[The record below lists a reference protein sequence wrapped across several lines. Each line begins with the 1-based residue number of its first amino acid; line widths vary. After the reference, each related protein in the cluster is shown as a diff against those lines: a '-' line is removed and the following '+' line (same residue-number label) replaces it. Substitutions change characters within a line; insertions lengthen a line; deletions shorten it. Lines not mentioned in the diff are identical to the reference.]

1 MLWPGHHS
9 TKLTPSTALCP
20 SSGAPPSGPRAPPP
34 PRHPANSHTRFPMS
48 RVDMH
53 LHTQPRPDGDMVRVA
68 HPVVYAR
75 LRPRLLSESCC
86 GRQPSNRMR
95 ARSFPLCPCP
105 LLSEA
110 SRAHEAAPPSP
121 PRKLASLAFGSLLTQ
136 TRKRADRCVCL
147 CSPFRQ
153 LPSPFTGRRR
163 ACGARTARGSW
174 GARPRTRRATRGRG
188 AA

>member
-1 MLWPGHHS
+1 MLWPGHYS
-9 TKLTPSTALCP
+9 TKLTPEPPFALP
-20 SSGAPPSGPRAPPP
+20 AAHPRVGREPLH
-34 PRHPANSHTRFPMS
+34 RPATLQILTHFPMS
-48 RVDMH
+48 RVHMH